1 MAAIRYSRKPRRR
14 ISGRAVDRLADR
26 LSTLLRKGREQR
38 TEHRGAEAQAGRV
51 NQPLTVRELLEAKG
65 PVLKARHLNPE
76 SSLDREIGDVDVSGP
91 GLALAGYL
99 ERFPSTRLQ
108 VFGETEMK
116 YLASLGEDLARE
128 RLRTLFEKGVPG
140 AFVSKGLDVPGYF
153 LEVASAASV
162 PVIVAE
168 AVTRE
173 VFQQVGPYVEGRVAP
188 IAHLHGSL
196 ADVYG
201 VGVMLVGESGIGK
214 SECVLDLVERGHRLV
229 ADDLVLAQRRGSN
242 VVLGRGHPRQR
253 HHMEIRGMGI
263 VDVRRLFGV
272 RAIRQQ
278 KRIEVVMQLVTWDT
292 NKKYDRTGLER
303 ATRTILGVE
312 LPEITIPLNPGK
324 NVGVI
329 CEVVAMD
336 HLLRYT
342 GVDAAREFNEG
353 LQADMA
359 PVRQYLEVDY
369 E

>member
-1 MAAIRYSRKPRRR
+1 
-14 ISGRAVDRLADR
+14 
-26 LSTLLRKGREQR
+26 
-38 TEHRGAEAQAGRV
+38 V
-51 NQPLTVRELLEAKG
+51 NQPLTVRELLELKG
-65 PVLKARHLNPE
+65 QVLEARHLNPE
-76 SSLDREIGDVDVSGP
+76 TSLEREIGDEDVSGP

-99 ERFPSTRLQ
+99 ERFPSKRLQ

-116 YLASLGEDLARE
+116 YLETLGEENARE
-128 RLRTLFEKGVPG
+128 RLRTLFATGVPG
-140 AFVSKGLDVPGYF
+140 AFVSKGLEVPEYF
-153 LEVASAASV
+153 LEAATAASV
-162 PVIVAE
+162 PVILAQ

-173 VFQQVGPYVEGRVAP
+173 VFQQIAPYVEERVSP
-188 IAHLHGSL
+188 TEHLHGSL

-229 ADDLVLAQRRGSN
+229 ADDLVLATRRGSN

-278 KRIEVVMQLVTWDT
+278 KRIEVVIQLVTWDT
-292 NKKYDRTGLER
+292 SKTYDRTGLDR
-303 ATRTILGVE
+303 ATRSILGVE

-324 NVGVI
+324 NVTVI

-336 HLLRYT
+336 HLLRYA
-342 GVDAAREFNEG
+342 GVDAAREFNQG
-353 LQADMA
+353 LQADMS
-359 PVRQYLEVDY
+359 PVSQYLEADY